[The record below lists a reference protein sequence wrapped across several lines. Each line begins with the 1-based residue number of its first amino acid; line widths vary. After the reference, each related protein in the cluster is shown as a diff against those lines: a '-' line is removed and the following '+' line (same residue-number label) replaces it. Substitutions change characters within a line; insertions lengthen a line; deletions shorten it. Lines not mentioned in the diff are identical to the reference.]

1 MDITLKLNELAE
13 IYAARE
19 AVNLM
24 KQDLIDKVLTPEI
37 KAQIAEIE
45 AEFADNIQVVN
56 GRAAALEAEV
66 KAAVATNGASVK
78 GDYLQAVYAKGR
90 TSWDTKALEGFAAA
104 HPEIEKFR
112 KTGEPSVSIRKVG

>member
-45 AEFADNIQVVN
+45 AEFADNIRVVN

-66 KAAVATNGASVK
+66 KTAVATNGASVK
-78 GDYLQAVYAKGR
+78 GDFLQAVYAKGR